1 MTQKIFQ
8 SLPIIPE
15 GITWEDWNA
24 QLLHYFGEEP
34 IPVVPEE
41 RWKEVAFEFSG
52 LPTFSAYNLPDPEDT
67 TDWKEWAQ
75 AAVVL
80 INGPTT

>member
-1 MTQKIFQ
+1 MAQKIFQ

-15 GITWEDWNA
+15 GISWEDWNA

-41 RWKEVAFEFSG
+41 RWKEVAFSFSG
-52 LPTFSAYNLPDPEDT
+52 LATFSAYNLPDPEDT
-67 TDWKEWAQ
+67 SDWKEWAQ

-80 INGPTT
+80 INGPTS